1 MLLFTMY
8 QKAAKEIKEINLQ
21 WSERMNEL
29 KKKEFDVK
37 DALNLKKGTTKTKD
51 LEYLKRKE
59 TPRPSTL
66 HYKFIESNTVNG
78 IDKQNRLYIE
88 VRYAK
93 ATSLSVNNKTLNN
106 FFKLRHQGKSLNTN
120 HMHNVAKVPGHKSIN
135 QISHYSRLTKYTRT
149 DSKLF
154 I

>member
-59 TPRPSTL
+59 IPRPSTL
-66 HYKFIESNTVNG
+66 QVY
-78 IDKQNRLYIE
+78 
-88 VRYAK
+88 
-93 ATSLSVNNKTLNN
+93 
-106 FFKLRHQGKSLNTN
+106 
-120 HMHNVAKVPGHKSIN
+120 
-135 QISHYSRLTKYTRT
+135 
-149 DSKLF
+149 
-154 I
+154 